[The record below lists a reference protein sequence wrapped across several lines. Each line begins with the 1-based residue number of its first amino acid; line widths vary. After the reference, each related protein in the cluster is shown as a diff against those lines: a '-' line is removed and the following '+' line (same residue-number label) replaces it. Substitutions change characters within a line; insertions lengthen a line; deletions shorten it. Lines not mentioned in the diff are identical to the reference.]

1 MIVMMMAMGVI
12 MLAMVAIMLAMVVRM
27 LAMVVRMLAMVV
39 MMMVLVIVAP
49 SCVDSFAIN
58 LFIIVL
64 LNMSMYY
71 MRDITTGTGWHQ
83 ADRYAHDHSSCIS
96 QLS

>member
-1 MIVMMMAMGVI
+1 MMAMGVI
-12 MLAMVAIMLAMVVRM
+12 MLAMVVIMLAMVVIMLAMVVRM
-27 LAMVVRMLAMVV
+27 LAIVV
-39 MMMVLVIVAP
+39 MMV
-49 SCVDSFAIN
+49 
-58 LFIIVL
+58 IVL

-71 MRDITTGTGWHQ
+71 MRDITATAGSSRSQDCGTTGTGWYK